1 MVVVMVSSNQQIFLF
16 NNIAFVRRA
25 KMNELVVFVVV
36 VFVVDVLIK
45 RYLFSNRPRL
55 LLHLARGGEL
65 DKWLDKCNPLSNS
78 MLEQQDSYFRGDDR
92 NETNR
97 LASRLNIRS
106 TCSFNLNR
114 DSCYDLKANRRR
126 TQGNIKRIL
135 SNTKNR

>member
-1 MVVVMVSSNQQIFLF
+1 MSSLF
-16 NNIAFVRRA
+16 S
-25 KMNELVVFVVV
+25 VV

-45 RYLFSNRPRL
+45 RYLFSNRLRL
-55 LLHLARGGEL
+55 HPARGEL